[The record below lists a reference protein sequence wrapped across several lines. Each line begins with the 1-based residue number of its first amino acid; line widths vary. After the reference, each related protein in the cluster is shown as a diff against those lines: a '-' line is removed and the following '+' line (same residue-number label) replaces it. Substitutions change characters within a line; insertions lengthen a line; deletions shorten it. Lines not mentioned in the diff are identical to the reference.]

1 MSDIARSMKAK
12 GYKPLAADAKGGIA
26 FRRSTTK
33 ENNTLLEPVWF
44 DTGMKMKGP
53 GGKEVPR
60 TVCATD
66 EADCE
71 EYARKG
77 WTPVVKKQKKSR
89 VIDSKEKTGT
99 KAKKSAKKS

>member
-1 MSDIARSMKAK
+1 MSDIARAMKAK

-33 ENNTLLEPVWF
+33 ENNTLLEPIWF
-44 DTGMKMKGP
+44 DTGRKMKDKD
-53 GGKEVPR
+53 GKEVPR
-60 TVCATD
+60 TICATD
-66 EADCE
+66 EAEYE

-89 VIDSKEKTGT
+89 VIASKEKIGSRV
-99 KAKKSAKKS
+99 KKS